1 MKKIVIMLAIA
12 LAACGPMTQSS
23 RSKPGDG
30 AVIYQST
37 VITMDESRTGATA
50 VAVKDGIILDVGD
63 IDDLIEAYP
72 GAVIDETFL
81 RKTILPGFIDPHT
94 HMALSA
100 LMYATPMITPWQVA
114 DGASYPDRIAFMARL
129 AEIESAATQG
139 VPLVVWGYHDLVHGP
154 LTRADLDAVAT
165 TRPLIVWHYSGHDF
179 YLNSAAVAWAKITP
193 DLAARFEGVELDD
206 AGAVSG
212 RVFEDAIP
220 HLMQTLGP
228 VLFDPARVASGV
240 KMFSDRLNAG
250 GVTTIAD
257 LGYGLSGFEFESANI
272 RDNWISPEKSGY
284 RLYLAPD
291 RRALEAAF
299 GDKAAETAAKMA
311 AGEEPAPAPVLPQV
325 KFFTDGAFYSQTMR
339 LSDRGYLAGQ
349 SKGTNGVWATEPD
362 ALLPAIRP
370 YWDAGLG
377 VRIHSNGDAAQIA
390 TLNALEALRGTG
402 PDRRFVIEHAG
413 LFSPEEA
420 ARAGRL
426 GAAVSAASHYVY
438 HLGALYQP
446 ALGAPRGDWISPL
459 ATLSAAGVRVSL
471 HSDAPLA
478 PPQPLRAAS
487 LHLTR
492 ATRGG
497 GVLTP
502 TERLGPQEAL
512 EAITTDA
519 AFALGLEAEIG
530 SIAPGKRADFTVLDQ
545 NPLTTAG
552 ERWGDIPVWGVVLG
566 GEKRPLATVI
576 E

>member
-72 GAVIDETFL
+72 GAAIDETFL

-94 HMALSA
+94 HMVLSA
-100 LMYATPMITPWQVA
+100 LMYATPMIPPWQVA

-139 VPLVVWGYHDLVHGP
+139 APLVVWGYHDLVHGP

-228 VLFDPARVASGV
+228 VLLDPDRVSSGV

-257 LGYGLSGFEFESANI
+257 LAYGLSGFEFESANI

-299 GDKAAETAAKMA
+299 GDKAAESAAKMA

-339 LSDRGYLAGQ
+339 LSDRGYLEGQ

-413 LFSPEEA
+413 LFAPEEA

-446 ALGAPRGDWISPL
+446 ALGAPRGAWISPL

-487 LHLTR
+487 MHLTR
-492 ATRGG
+492 ATREG

-530 SIAPGKRADFTVLDQ
+530 SIAPGKRADFTVLNQ